1 MQQTAAEL
9 ARYERPDDAVVAIT
23 RSKCRGIDLINYQ
36 TVIIVGIPDSVEEF
50 VHIASRVGRNGAK
63 GSVFLLHEPPQQK
76 VLNLLQTMNNTNTLS
91 RIHI

>member
-9 ARYERPDDAVVAIT
+9 ARHECLDGAVVAIT

-50 VHIASRVGRNGAK
+50 VHIAGRVGRNGAK
-63 GSVFLLHEPPQQK
+63 GSVFLLHEPQQK